1 MTVRFTHSKSLLVRD
16 TGDHVLLLPTSG
28 SALVQLSGTGPA
40 LWDLLGEPLS
50 LDETVSRLAAAF
62 SLSADDIEA
71 EVDQVIRG
79 LVAAGVLE
87 EVKGQ

>member
-1 MTVRFTHSKSLLVRD
+1 VTVRYTHSTSLLVRD

-40 LWDLLGEPLS
+40 LWDLLDEPLS
-50 LDETVSRLAAAF
+50 LDETVARLATAY
-62 SLSADDIEA
+62 SLPPADIRG

-87 EVKGQ
+87 EVQ

>member
-1 MTVRFTHSKSLLVRD
+1 LVRD